1 MCSEHPSDILVVC
14 EPTTLVG
21 EGDIDEDLDRESE

>member
-1 MCSEHPSDILVVC
+1 MCLGHPSDILVVW

-21 EGDIDEDLDRESE
+21 KGDIDEDLDRESE